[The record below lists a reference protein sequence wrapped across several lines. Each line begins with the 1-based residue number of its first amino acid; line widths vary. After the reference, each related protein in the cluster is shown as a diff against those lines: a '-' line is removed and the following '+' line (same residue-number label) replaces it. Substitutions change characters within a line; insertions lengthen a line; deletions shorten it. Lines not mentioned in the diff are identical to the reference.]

1 MLIGLYLILLFQ
13 VEIEFVER
21 FAFYDRA
28 KTAYAIVHTGYV
40 SQHSLL
46 YSSHWSCTYTKDHY
60 FIAKI
65 ITNLVPMH
73 LAIF

>member
-1 MLIGLYLILLFQ
+1 MGLYLILMFQ

-40 SQHSLL
+40 YQGPLFH
-46 YSSHWSCTYTKDHY
+46 C
-60 FIAKI
+60 
-65 ITNLVPMH
+65 
-73 LAIF
+73 